1 MSVQQQCY
9 LRVFGVEVGL
19 GAEDEIC
26 RRVRNV
32 DGVVSVSWRPAG
44 EGLCLR
50 TEQPGTVARVVEELR
65 RLGFVP
71 SGTGRAGQCGD

>member
-19 GAEDEIC
+19 GAEEEIC

-32 DGVVSVSWRPAG
+32 DGVVSASWHATG
-44 EGLCLR
+44 QGLCLR

-71 SGTGRAGQCGD
+71 SGAGRPGQCGD